1 MSSRFPPGEKHP
13 RARLTDDQIKAIRAD
28 ERTFAQI
35 AKDYQTSV
43 GYVSMIKSFR
53 SRRNCS
59 DRKTDLELFPV
70 VQCRTCGRE
79 LNCFFARKSADII
92 PATQDKIREQCM
104 IPKLCEFKVIPPS

>member
-1 MSSRFPPGEKHP
+1 MSGRFPPGENHP
-13 RARLTDDQIKAIRAD
+13 RARLTDDQVKAIRAD

-35 AKDYQTSV
+35 AKDHQTSV

-59 DRKTDLELFPV
+59 DHKTDLELFPV

-79 LNCFFARKSADII
+79 LNCFFARKSADTILD
-92 PATQDKIREQCM
+92 TQDKIREQCM